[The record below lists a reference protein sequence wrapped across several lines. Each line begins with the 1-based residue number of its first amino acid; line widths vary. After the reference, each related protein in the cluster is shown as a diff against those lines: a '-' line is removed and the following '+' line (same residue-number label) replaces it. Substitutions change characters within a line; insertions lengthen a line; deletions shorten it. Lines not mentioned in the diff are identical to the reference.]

1 MSYIISFV
9 CRPIRFCRVIW
20 RKCTYRDCK
29 FIIYMKS
36 GNHFYI
42 DSKSLEYEKRGKEYT
57 KLEWERVGLPSHNLF
72 TIDLKQIEAIV
83 QEY

>member
-1 MSYIISFV
+1 
-9 CRPIRFCRVIW
+9 
-20 RKCTYRDCK
+20 
-29 FIIYMKS
+29 MKS

-42 DSKSLEYEKRGKEYT
+42 DSKSLSYEKEGSAYT